1 MPTTGQIGF
10 ARTIQETNT
19 WLNDISDAMG
29 DPRRSVAYHALRG
42 TLFALRDRL
51 PPAEVF
57 DLSAQF
63 PILIRG
69 LFFEGYRPQGK
80 PEKFHRDVFFE
91 RVQEELQR
99 AGGANVEA
107 AVRAVFQVLDQQ
119 VGRGE
124 IDDVREALPADL
136 RELWPTPTV

>member
-10 ARTIQETNT
+10 DRTLQETNT
-19 WLNDISDAMG
+19 WLNDISTAMG

-57 DLSAQF
+57 DLSAQL
-63 PILIRG
+63 PMLLRG

-80 PEKFHRDVFFE
+80 PDKFHRDVFFE
-91 RVQEELQR
+91 RVQKELQR
-99 AGGANVEA
+99 AGGANVET
-107 AVRAVFQVLDQQ
+107 AVRAVFQVLEQHVDT
-119 VGRGE
+119 GE
-124 IDDVREALPADL
+124 VEDIRTALPADL
-136 RELWPTPTV
+136 RDLWPAPQV

>member
-10 ARTIQETNT
+10 DRTLQETNT

-29 DPRRSVAYHALRG
+29 DPRRTVAYHALRG

-57 DLSAQF
+57 DLSAQL
-63 PILIRG
+63 PMLLRG

-80 PEKFHRDVFFE
+80 PVKMHHDAFFE
-91 RVQEELQR
+91 RVRDELQR
-99 AGGANVEA
+99 AGGANVET
-107 AVRAVFQVLDQQ
+107 AVRAVFQVLAQHVDA
-119 VGRGE
+119 GE
-124 IDDVREALPADL
+124 VEDIRTALPADL
-136 RELWPTPTV
+136 RDLWPTTTA